1 MNSDL
6 KFPLVCEKYGS
17 PVMYTIETS
26 VETGFCTSGAN
37 AKTQS
42 FTVSKDITTSND
54 RTCHEK
60 NIIIRRNGYSGRI
73 GCRLLFR

>member
-17 PVMYTIETS
+17 PVMCTIETS

-42 FTVSKDITTSND
+42 FTVSKDITNNF
-54 RTCHEK
+54 E
-60 NIIIRRNGYSGRI
+60 
-73 GCRLLFR
+73 